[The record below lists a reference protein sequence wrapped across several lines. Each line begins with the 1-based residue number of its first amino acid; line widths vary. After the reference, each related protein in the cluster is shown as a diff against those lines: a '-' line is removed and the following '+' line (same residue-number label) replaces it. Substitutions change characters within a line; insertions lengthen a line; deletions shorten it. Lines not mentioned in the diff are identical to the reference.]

1 MDPKITSGLSICR
14 SKVAAIT
21 IAVFIFV
28 MVTFAALWFSF
39 SAETRLFEKQT
50 LRTTQQINEKVTLA
64 IGTLHSMGAAHQASS
79 NGFDHRQF
87 EMFADNLVTNQ
98 SAITATGRYDMLL
111 HDDLDYFKSEL
122 QLHGMFMFTP
132 KSITDNGNIVPLG
145 TKQQYSTLVSF
156 FPQDPVSA
164 NFIGLDLSE
173 IDATQNAIVKSVQTY
188 SPVATVIPTPW
199 FAKGQINVF
208 APSYFGHY
216 IPDNMQDRQL
226 QTDGG
231 YFITMDLVEIVNQ
244 STEVMFPLTIGI
256 ALHSASNGKL
266 IVNQAPRILDERF
279 ISSLFTSH
287 TIEHNLAIGNG
298 SATIIYG
305 TPAGVTRSQ
314 IGSAIGKGLGAFFLF
329 SILGTIA
336 LIHRASQ
343 AQILANEKALARERE
358 RALVTLNSLQD
369 SVITTDS
376 GDRID
381 YLNPAALRAFKTS
394 RIDLLGK
401 PLHEVLET
409 YFHSDNSAKP
419 DDADA
424 QKNHHSISAI
434 SSIKRL
440 ITDTDDEIVFNCKSS
455 AITNNSNGKIGS
467 VLTMRDISKE
477 HALTTELAHQAT
489 HDALTGLPNRRKF
502 ESIINAILQDP
513 EAREVSYHTI
523 AYIDLD
529 QFKLVN
535 DTAGHAAGDELLK
548 KLAKDLLLYA
558 PENIEVARLGGD
570 EFGIFCSHMERSH
583 TEEIANLF
591 HEFFQSYFYQTQDNI
606 FSIRASI
613 GLTTIKPHHVTIND
627 VLSEVDIACYTA
639 KDAGRNNFIVYDSED
654 QDTKDREGEMLYLP
668 ILQSAMKNDRFV
680 LYTQPI
686 VSTDNVNEFISHHY
700 ECLLRLIDDNGD
712 IITPYKFIVAAERYD
727 LIRDIDKWVIENAFS
742 QISAFK
748 NTPLQDTIFSIN
760 LSGQSAI
767 DITMPD
773 FIESMLNQYKIK
785 SSNICF
791 ELTETAVISN
801 FTQAQKLITFLRERG
816 CTIALDDFGAGASSF
831 GYLKNLEVDYLKID
845 GQFVKEMTSNK
856 VDYEMVRSMNNVGEA
871 LGIKTIAEFVESADI
886 MQALSDI
893 NVDYAQG
900 YHVGKPAPMENLL
913 NAEDIKVAA

>member
-1 MDPKITSGLSICR
+1 MNPKITSGFPISR
-14 SKVAAIT
+14 SKIAAIVC
-21 IAVFIFV
+21 AVFIFF
-28 MVTFAALWFSF
+28 MATLTALWFSF
-39 SAETRLFEKQT
+39 SAETRSFEKQS

-132 KSITDNGNIVPLG
+132 KSITDSGNIVPLG

-164 NFIGLDLSE
+164 NYIGLDLSE
-173 IDATQNAIVKSVQTY
+173 ITATQNAIIKSVQTY
-188 SPVATVIPTPW
+188 SPVAAVIPPRW

-231 YFITMDLVEIVNQ
+231 YFITMDLVEIVTQ
-244 STEVMFPLTIGI
+244 STEIMFPMVIGI
-256 ALHSASNGKL
+256 ALHSANNGNL
-266 IVNQAPRILDERF
+266 IVNQAPRVVDERLAP
-279 ISSLFTSH
+279 SLFKSH

-305 TPAGVTRSQ
+305 TPAGVTSAQ
-314 IGSAIGKGLGAFFLF
+314 IGSAIGKGLAVFLLF
-329 SILGTIA
+329 SIIATIV
-336 LIHRASQ
+336 LTHRASQ

-376 GDRID
+376 RDTID
-381 YLNPAALRAFKTS
+381 YLNPAALRALRTG
-394 RIDLLGK
+394 RIDLIGK
-401 PLHEVLET
+401 PLNEVLDSHFQDEK
-409 YFHSDNSAKP
+409 SDRLNSHTQNNP
-419 DDADA
+419 
-424 QKNHHSISAI
+424 QENSTV
-434 SSIKRL
+434 SSTKRL
-440 ITDTDDEIVFNCKSS
+440 ITDSDDVVIFNCKSS
-455 AITNNSNGKIGS
+455 AITNNTNGKIGS

-502 ESIINAILQDP
+502 ETIIDAMLKDSQ
-513 EAREVSYHTI
+513 ARKSKFHTI

-548 KLAKDLLLYA
+548 KIANDLLLFA

-570 EFGIFCSHMERSH
+570 EFGIACTHTKRSY
-583 TEEIANLF
+583 TEEIAQLF
-591 HEFFQSYFYQTQDNI
+591 HEFFQSYFYQTEDNI

-639 KDAGRNNFIVYDSED
+639 KDAGRNNFVVYDSED

-686 VSTDNVNEFISHHY
+686 VSTDNTDEFISHHY

-727 LIRDIDKWVIENAFS
+727 LIRDIDKWVIENAFH
-742 QISAFK
+742 QIAEFK
-748 NTPLQDTIFSIN
+748 NTPLEDTIFSIN

-773 FIESMLNQYKIK
+773 FIEGMLNQYKIT

-801 FTQAQKLITFLRERG
+801 FTQAQKLISFLRDRG

-856 VDYEMVRSMNNVGEA
+856 VDFEMVRSMNNVGEA

-893 NVDYAQG
+893 SVDYAQG
-900 YHVGKPAPMENLL
+900 YHIGKPAPMENLL
-913 NAEDIKVAA
+913 NNNDVKIAA